1 MYSQEK
7 LKKYSWCE
15 YFVMQ
20 VDFSM
25 GASLSQVTQ
34 LMQEH
39 ELIKSWVNL
48 HKLVSVFWFVRYEII
63 NTLVNL
69 HDFRHIFWTFLISNN
84 LTKLLSSMQFRKN
97 LINSYRVPCRGFY
110 IAEIICRLTQ
120 NIDSL
125 SAYQWKE
132 RRLRQT
138 TTHLYFEKNYGK

>member
-1 MYSQEK
+1 
-7 LKKYSWCE
+7 
-15 YFVMQ
+15 MQ

-110 IAEIICRLTQ
+110 IAEVICRLTQ